1 MVLSPVM
8 AASSKH
14 GETSCCTDD
23 LVRAF
28 EQQDGLMATDIAK
41 VLVADGCAETVLNVA
56 ANYGPTS
63 RVAMNVLVETL
74 DDAGTVHRFA
84 GAMLLDRASVDDVA
98 QDSLISIVESI
109 DSYKGGS
116 KFTSWVHTIVQRRVV
131 DYLRRQRESTPLDE
145 VESPTTRMSS
155 MIAARTTVRDAL
167 AKLPE
172 IYRVPVVLRDIEGL
186 PYEEIARRLERSL
199 GTVKSQISRGRAM
212 VAGMLEMDQPGTAV
226 EG

>member
-1 MVLSPVM
+1 MRSADGQM
-8 AASSKH
+8 SSRA
-14 GETSCCTDD
+14 DD
-23 LVRAF
+23 LICALDV
-28 EQQDGLMATDIAK
+28 QDELKAADIAK
-41 VLVADGCAETVLNVA
+41 ELVAAGSTETVLNA
-56 ANYGPTS
+56 AADYARTS
-63 RVAMNVLVETL
+63 RMAMNVLVEAL
-74 DDAGTVHRFA
+74 DASGTVHRFA

-109 DSYKGGS
+109 ALYKGGS

-131 DYLRRQRESTPLDE
+131 DFLRRQRDSAPLDE
-145 VESPTTRMSS
+145 EESPSTRMSS
-155 MIAARTTVRDAL
+155 IIAARTTVRDAL

-186 PYEEIARRLERSL
+186 PYSEVSRRLERSQ

-212 VAGMLEMDQPGTAV
+212 IAGMLGDGHSETEP

>member
-1 MVLSPVM
+1 M
-8 AASSKH
+8 AASSRSSQIS
-14 GETSCCTDD
+14 ECTGD
-23 LVRAF
+23 LIRAF
-28 EQQDGLMATDIAK
+28 EKYDGLMATDIAK
-41 VLVADGCAETVLNVA
+41 ELVADGCTETVLNVA
-56 ANYGPTS
+56 AGHASAN
-63 RVAMNVLVETL
+63 RLAMNVLVETL
-74 DDAGTVHRFA
+74 DASGTVQRFA
-84 GAMLLDRASVDDVA
+84 GAMLLDRVSVDDVA

-131 DYLRRQRESTPLDE
+131 DFLRRQRESAPLDE
-145 VESPTTRMSS
+145 VESPTARMSS

-186 PYEEIARRLERSL
+186 PYGDIASRLDRSQ

-212 VAGMLEMDQPGTAV
+212 VAGMLDNDQSGRAV
-226 EG
+226 DG